1 MDKQLQ
7 HRILVLD
14 GAMGTMIQRLG
25 LGEDDYRGTRF
36 ASWHTPLRGN
46 NDLLSLTRPEAVAH
60 IHRLYLEAG
69 ADIIETNTFNA
80 QRISQADYGLEDLVE
95 EMNLASARLARTLAD
110 EYTARDP
117 RKPRF
122 VAGSVGPTGKSASL
136 SPSVDDPAARS
147 VTFTELASAYRQ
159 QMTALIRGGVD
170 ALLME
175 TVFDTLNLKAAL
187 FAAPL
192 AMADA
197 GRQVHLMVSATVADS
212 SGRLLAGQTLPAFL
226 TSIAHAS
233 LLSVGL
239 NCSFGAEQLLPF
251 LAEISAR
258 ASCYVSAHPNAGLP
272 NEFGEYDE
280 TPDTMAARVRPYLDR
295 GLVNIIGGCCGTTP
309 DHIARL
315 VSLVQDA
322 RPRIPAPPSH
332 AFTLSGLEVL
342 ETSPLT
348 PLPGERGT
356 EVTPSVTDGNEWA
369 DMPHANVTTDSLS
382 WHLHIDQAKQM
393 RSHPTPAEDVLWQ
406 YVRNGKLGYKIRRQH
421 IVEGFIAD
429 FIHLPSRTVIEIDGG
444 VHNEPEQR
452 ERDKERTKILTEA
465 GYTVL
470 RYSNEEVLANPQEVA
485 DRIKGELDKSAP
497 CRTELTTP
505 LSPGRGAGG
514 EVIAIGE
521 RCNVAGSRKF
531 LRLIKEKNYE
541 EALRIARCQVEDGAQ
556 VLDINMDDAMLDAP
570 AEMRTFLNYLGA
582 EPDVA
587 RVPVMIDS
595 SQWATI
601 EAGLQCVQGKSIVN
615 SISLKEGETPF
626 LEKARLIRAYGA
638 AVVVMAFDEQGQAD
652 TFERRTEICAR
663 SYRLLTGQAG
673 FPPQDIIFDPN
684 VLAIAT
690 GIEAHNRYAVDFLR
704 TVEWIKTHLPHARVS
719 GGVSNLSFAF
729 RGHNAVREAM
739 HAVFLHHA
747 VARGLDMAIVNP
759 STRLHYD
766 ELDEELRE
774 RVEDVVLNRRPDA
787 TERLIALT
795 EQLKAAESASAPTP
809 PHPDAWRALSLDERL
824 AYALQKGTGEYL
836 EADLEE
842 ALRRYP
848 SPIDIIERPL
858 MWGMAQVG
866 ELFGAGKM
874 FLPQVVKTA
883 RTMKQAVAILQP
895 HLEAQRTASGRT
907 SAGKVL
913 LATVKG
919 DVHDIG
925 KNIVAVV
932 LGCNNYEVV
941 DLGVMVPAE
950 DIVRRAREEQA
961 DIIGL
966 SGLITPSLEEMCR
979 VAAALEQ
986 AGMDTPLLIGGAT
999 TSPEHTAVKI
1009 APLYHAPV
1017 VHVKDASVDSLVIAR
1032 LLDRDHSADYMAA
1045 LREEQAS
1052 LRARHTA
1059 DSRPTLDYEEAK
1071 RRKPKLF

>member
-1 MDKQLQ
+1 MEKQLQ

-25 LGEDDYRGTRF
+25 LTEADYRGTRF
-36 ASWHTPLRGN
+36 ATWHTPLRGN
-46 NDLLSLTRPEAVAH
+46 NDLLSLTRPDAIAD
-60 IHRLYLEAG
+60 IHRQYLEAG

-80 QRISQADYGLEDLVE
+80 QRISQADYGLADMVE

-136 SPSVDDPAARS
+136 SPSVDDPAART
-147 VTFTELASAYRQ
+147 VTFGELASAYRQ
-159 QMTALIRGGVD
+159 QMAALIRGGVD

-187 FAAPL
+187 FAARQ

-197 GRQVHLMVSATVADS
+197 GRRVHLMVSATVADS
-212 SGRLLAGQTLPAFL
+212 SGRLLAGQTIPAFL
-226 TSIAHAS
+226 ASIAHAP

-239 NCSFGAEQLLPF
+239 NCSFGAEQLKPF
-251 LAEISAR
+251 LSEMAAC
-258 ASCYVSAHPNAGLP
+258 APCYVSAHPNAGLP
-272 NEFGEYDE
+272 NQFGQYDE
-280 TPDTMAARVRPYLDR
+280 TPDTMATHVQPYIDE

-309 DHIARL
+309 AHIARL
-315 VSLVQDA
+315 ASLVQDA

-348 PLPGERGT
+348 LLPGEL
-356 EVTPSVTDGNEWA
+356 SV
-369 DMPHANVTTDSLS
+369 V
-382 WHLHIDQAKQM
+382 
-393 RSHPTPAEDVLWQ
+393 
-406 YVRNGKLGYKIRRQH
+406 
-421 IVEGFIAD
+421 
-429 FIHLPSRTVIEIDGG
+429 
-444 VHNEPEQR
+444 
-452 ERDKERTKILTEA
+452 
-465 GYTVL
+465 
-470 RYSNEEVLANPQEVA
+470 
-485 DRIKGELDKSAP
+485 
-497 CRTELTTP
+497 
-505 LSPGRGAGG
+505 
-514 EVIAIGE
+514 IGE

-541 EALRIARCQVEDGAQ
+541 EALRIARKQVEDGAQ
-556 VLDINMDDAMLDAP
+556 VIDINMDDAMLDAP
-570 AEMRTFLNYLGA
+570 AEMRTFLNHLGA

-595 SQWATI
+595 SKWEVI

-615 SISLKEGETPF
+615 SISLKEGEAAF

-638 AVVVMAFDEQGQAD
+638 ATVVMAFDEQGQAD
-652 TFERRTEICAR
+652 TFERRTAICAR
-663 SYRLLTGQAG
+663 AYRLLTEQAG

-704 TVEWIKTHLPHARVS
+704 TVEWIKTHLPHAQVS

-729 RGHNAVREAM
+729 RGHNTVREAM

-759 STRLHYD
+759 STRLRYD

-774 RVEDVVLNRRPDA
+774 RTEDVVLDRRPDA
-787 TERLIALT
+787 TERLIAFA
-795 EQLKAAESASAPTP
+795 EQLKATEGASASAPTP
-809 PHPDAWRALSLDERL
+809 PHPDAWRNLPLDERL

-836 EADLEE
+836 EADLQE

-848 SPIDIIERPL
+848 SPIDIIEQPL
-858 MWGMAQVG
+858 MRGMAQVG

-932 LGCNNYEVV
+932 LGCNNYEVI
-941 DLGVMVPAE
+941 DLGVMVPAD
-950 DIVRRAREEQA
+950 DIVRRAREEHA

-966 SGLITPSLEEMCR
+966 SGLITPSLDEMCH

-986 AGMDTPLLIGGAT
+986 AGLDTPLLIGGAT

-1032 LLDRDHSADYMAA
+1032 LLDRDHSADYVAA

-1059 DSRPTLDYEEAK
+1059 DSRPTLDFDEAI